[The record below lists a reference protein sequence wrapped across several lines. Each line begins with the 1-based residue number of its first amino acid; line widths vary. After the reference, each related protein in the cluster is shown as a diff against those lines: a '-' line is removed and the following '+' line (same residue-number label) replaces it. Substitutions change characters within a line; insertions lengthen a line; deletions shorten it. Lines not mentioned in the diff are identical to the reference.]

1 MELKGKSL
9 RISIHKNPVNF
20 EWINVEFKAKFN
32 IWVGLCHRLYTAIP
46 SQGWKYLLR
55 QYFYLKVF

>member
-20 EWINVEFKAKFN
+20 EWINVEFKAKF
-32 IWVGLCHRLYTAIP
+32 
-46 SQGWKYLLR
+46 
-55 QYFYLKVF
+55 